1 MSLTSVRLSNSFF
14 GVRKFKRISDI
25 LLLNS
30 LKVIEVRRRRILM
43 IWKKIAFFY
52 IFTFL
57 AVVPALHAQSSWNQ
71 IKNGATSDL
80 VAVYFTSAER
90 GFIAGDKGYLAQTTD
105 GGKTWAQQLI
115 NADEDINEIY
125 FRNDKNGYV
134 VAGKKMFLTDNGG
147 HSWREIKIY
156 DPKSFR
162 TAAPEF
168 LSVRFADK
176 KRGLIVGSLLNKND
190 EVIDS
195 LVMRTDDGGE
205 TWWRVIVPSK
215 LELFHLVFVGSSRGW
230 IVGDKGLI
238 LTTQDGGLS
247 WQKQTSGVDTT
258 LYNVDFRDSE
268 EGYVVGGKGTILRTE
283 NGGETWELVKTNF
296 PSTFLR
302 VDFADDKNGWIV
314 GYGGTILRSS
324 DKGRTWIKQESNSK
338 ENLYG
343 LFMMKK
349 YGWAVGAKGLIVQ
362 YQK

>member
-1 MSLTSVRLSNSFF
+1 MLFAAQ
-14 GVRKFKRISDI
+14 
-25 LLLNS
+25 
-30 LKVIEVRRRRILM
+30 
-43 IWKKIAFFY
+43 AFY
-52 IFTFL
+52 
-57 AVVPALHAQSSWNQ
+57 AQSSWKT
-71 IKNGATSDL
+71 IENGSAGDL

-90 GFIAGDKGYLAQTTD
+90 GFVAGDKGYLLQTED
-105 GGKTWAQQLI
+105 GGKTWTKQNI
-115 NADEDINEIY
+115 GTSEDINEIY
-125 FRNDKNGYV
+125 FRNDDNGYV
-134 VAGKKMFLTDNGG
+134 VAGKKMFLTGDGG
-147 HSWREIKIY
+147 RSWREIRIY
-156 DPKSFR
+156 NPKDFR
-162 TAAPEF
+162 NGSPEF

-205 TWWRVIVPSK
+205 TWWRVMVPSK
-215 LELFHLVFVGSSRGW
+215 LELFHLVFAGSSRGW

-238 LTTQDGGLS
+238 LTTRDGGLS
-247 WQKQTSGVDTT
+247 WQKQTSGVDKT

-296 PSTFLR
+296 PNTFLR
-302 VDFADDKNGWIV
+302 VDFADNKNGWIV

-324 DKGRTWIKQESNSK
+324 DKGKTWIKQESNTK
-338 ENLYG
+338 EHLYG

-349 YGWAVGAKGLIVQ
+349 YGWAVGAKGLIVE